1 MSLLLSALIM
11 ASAALSVNDVSAC
24 DQWALHNNGAF
35 YFEEEKERYYMNG
48 DQIQISQ
55 GPGVWADKS
64 LYEVRLEKE
73 RKNAVGGIDINI
85 DEAWTQYG
93 TGNREVCRFLH
104 SAHEE
109 RIPHLLFAQLSRHSG
124 IDNRSV
130 FIKSRLKFCI
140 VILEFNAKARA

>member
-73 RKNAVGGIDINI
+73 RMRSAGSISILMRHGRNM
-85 DEAWTQYG
+85 EPG
-93 TGNREVCRFLH
+93 TEK
-104 SAHEE
+104 
-109 RIPHLLFAQLSRHSG
+109 LS
-124 IDNRSV
+124 
-130 FIKSRLKFCI
+130 LQ
-140 VILEFNAKARA
+140 